1 MTLLGG
7 NNFFFFFTKDFT
19 HEKNAKCKQGFH
31 LDGFMRSRN
40 H

>member
-1 MTLLGG
+1 MRLLGG
-7 NNFFFFFTKDFT
+7 NNFFFFLQKISRMK
-19 HEKNAKCKQGFH
+19 KNAKCKQGFH